1 MQPFLGNAI
10 ENLQV
15 SVASTLRVGH
25 GSDIFAQI
33 IKDGVHPLTIAGARG
48 NDGLIQRLTGDKA
61 ASHAARAWI
70 GGNPVSE
77 AGTHREFKQG
87 RKKQEAPIS
96 LLVTTPTSTTLPRC
110 APPR

>member
-1 MQPFLGNAI
+1 MQPFVGNAI

-15 SVASTLRVGH
+15 GVARTLGVGH
-25 GSDIFAQI
+25 GSAIFAEI
-33 IKDGVHPLTIAGARG
+33 IKAGVHPLTIAGARG

-77 AGTHREFKQG
+77 RSEEHTSELQSLRHLVCRL
-87 RKKQEAPIS
+87 
-96 LLVTTPTSTTLPRC
+96 LLVKKKYDTYIISVG
-110 APPR
+110 